1 MADPHGFDLV
11 GRGPSFR
18 MAQRFGFNRPDR
30 PRRIRKI
37 LLLIL
42 VTWVPLVLL
51 SLVAGHAFGNR
62 VAVTLLRDPVIL
74 SRFLFV
80 LPLLALAEIVVERSL
95 GVQARQFLASGVVP
109 AGEAVK
115 LEAAKAEALRL
126 RESVVAEGVIVVL
139 AVAIAII
146 VQVVIRFG
154 SEESTWKRSDAGIT
168 LAGWWYI
175 LVSLPILFFF
185 LLRWLWIFLLWSRFL
200 FRISRL
206 GLELTPTHPDRAGG
220 LGFLGW
226 GLASFGLVLMAISA
240 VLSGSLAYEIV
251 HRGSSLNILK
261 YHIMIFVVLAIVIL
275 HAPLIVFTGR
285 LARCRFRGLLDFGSL
300 IGDHD
305 RAFNEKWLKSQG
317 SSLLGSAAHGIAG
330 AHVAGL
336 RAGGADAALAL
347 GQAGAHCP
355 GGRRLDSDDTPAG
368 HRHRPDRDPL
378 HAGQVRGL
386 IAAVVSLMVNAQTAT
401 RVPRNR

>member
-146 VQVVIRFG
+146 AQVVIRFG

-305 RAFNEKWLKSQG
+305 RAFDEKWLKSQG
-317 SSLLGSAAHGIAG
+317 SSLLGSAHMGSLTDMSTAYEQVERMQLLPWDKQALIVL
-330 AHVAGL
+330 VA
-336 RAGGADAALAL
+336 AALIPMVPLL
-347 GQAGAHCP
+347 GTVTVLTEILSKLGKF
-355 GGRRLDSDDTPAG
+355 
-368 HRHRPDRDPL
+368 
-378 HAGQVRGL
+378 
-386 IAAVVSLMVNAQTAT
+386 VV
-401 RVPRNR
+401 

>member
-1 MADPHGFDLV
+1 MADPDAFDLV

-18 MAQRFGFNRPDR
+18 LARRFGFNRPDR
-30 PRRIRKI
+30 PRPIRKI

-42 VTWVPLVLL
+42 VTWMPLVLL
-51 SLVAGHAFGNR
+51 SLLAGHAFDDR
-62 VAVTLLRDPVIL
+62 VVVGLLRDPVIL

-80 LPLLALAEIVVERSL
+80 VPLLSLADFAVARSL
-95 GVQARQFLASGVVP
+95 NVQVRQFLASGVVP

-126 RESVVAEGVIVVL
+126 RESVVAEGVILVL
-139 AVAIAII
+139 AVTTAII
-146 VQVVIRFG
+146 MRVVVRLG
-154 SEESTWKRSDAGIT
+154 SGESTWERTGAGIT

-240 VLSGSLAYEIV
+240 VLSGSFAYEIV

-261 YHIMIFVVLAIVIL
+261 YHIIVFVVLAIVIL

-285 LARCRFRGLLDFGSL
+285 LAGCRFWGLLDYGSL

-305 RAFNEKWLKSQG
+305 RAFDEKWLKSP
-317 SSLLGSAAHGIAG
+317 SANRTSLLGSPDVASLADIALVYE
-330 AHVAGL
+330 HVERMQLLPWDKKAL
-336 RAGGADAALAL
+336 TVLVAAALIPMVPLL
-347 GQAGAHCP
+347 GTVTVLTEILSKLAKF
-355 GGRRLDSDDTPAG
+355 
-368 HRHRPDRDPL
+368 
-378 HAGQVRGL
+378 
-386 IAAVVSLMVNAQTAT
+386 MV
-401 RVPRNR
+401 

>member
-95 GVQARQFLASGVVP
+95 GVQAQQFLASGVVP

-146 VQVVIRFG
+146 AQVVIRFG

-251 HRGSSLNILK
+251 HRGSSLSILK

-317 SSLLGSAAHGIAG
+317 SSLLGSAHMGSLAHMSPVYEQVERMQLLPWDKQALIVL
-330 AHVAGL
+330 VA
-336 RAGGADAALAL
+336 AALIPMIPLLGTVTAL
-347 GQAGAHCP
+347 TEILSMLGKF
-355 GGRRLDSDDTPAG
+355 
-368 HRHRPDRDPL
+368 
-378 HAGQVRGL
+378 
-386 IAAVVSLMVNAQTAT
+386 VV
-401 RVPRNR
+401 

>member
-1 MADPHGFDLV
+1 MADLHGFDLV

-18 MAQRFGFNRPDR
+18 LAQRFGFNRPDR

-95 GVQARQFLASGVVP
+95 GVQAQHFLASGVVP

-146 VQVVIRFG
+146 AQVVIRFG

-185 LLRWLWIFLLWSRFL
+185 LLRWFWIFLLWSRFL

-317 SSLLGSAAHGIAG
+317 SSLLGSAHMGSLAHMSPVYEQVERMQLLPWDKQALIVL
-330 AHVAGL
+330 VA
-336 RAGGADAALAL
+336 AALIPMIPLLGTVTAL
-347 GQAGAHCP
+347 TEILSMLGKF
-355 GGRRLDSDDTPAG
+355 
-368 HRHRPDRDPL
+368 
-378 HAGQVRGL
+378 
-386 IAAVVSLMVNAQTAT
+386 VV
-401 RVPRNR
+401 

>member
-109 AGEAVK
+109 AGEADK

-185 LLRWLWIFLLWSRFL
+185 LLRWFWIFLLWSRFL

-317 SSLLGSAAHGIAG
+317 SSLLGSAHMGSLAHMSPVYEQVERMQLLPFDRKAIIVL
-330 AHVAGL
+330 VA
-336 RAGGADAALAL
+336 AALIPMIPLL
-347 GQAGAHCP
+347 G
-355 GGRRLDSDDTPAG
+355 T
-368 HRHRPDRDPL
+368 
-378 HAGQVRGL
+378 VIGL
-386 IAAVVSLMVNAQTAT
+386 TEILSMLGKFLV
-401 RVPRNR
+401 

>member
-95 GVQARQFLASGVVP
+95 GVQAQHFLASGVVP

-146 VQVVIRFG
+146 AQVVIRFG

-185 LLRWLWIFLLWSRFL
+185 LLRWFWIFLLWSRFL

-317 SSLLGSAAHGIAG
+317 SSLLGSAHMGSLAHMSPVYEQVERMQLLPWDKQALIVL
-330 AHVAGL
+330 VA
-336 RAGGADAALAL
+336 AALIPMIPLLGTVTAL
-347 GQAGAHCP
+347 TEILSMLGKF
-355 GGRRLDSDDTPAG
+355 
-368 HRHRPDRDPL
+368 
-378 HAGQVRGL
+378 
-386 IAAVVSLMVNAQTAT
+386 VV
-401 RVPRNR
+401 

>member
-1 MADPHGFDLV
+1 MADLHGFDLV

-18 MAQRFGFNRPDR
+18 LAQRFGFNRPDR

-95 GVQARQFLASGVVP
+95 GVQAQQFLASGVVP

-126 RESVVAEGVIVVL
+126 RESVIAEGVIVVL
-139 AVAIAII
+139 AVTIAII
-146 VQVVIRFG
+146 AQVVIRFG

-185 LLRWLWIFLLWSRFL
+185 LLRWFWIFLLWSRFL

-317 SSLLGSAAHGIAG
+317 SSLLGSAHMGSLAHMSPVYEQVERMQLLPWDKQALIVL
-330 AHVAGL
+330 VA
-336 RAGGADAALAL
+336 AALIPMIPLLGTVTAL
-347 GQAGAHCP
+347 TEILSMLGKF
-355 GGRRLDSDDTPAG
+355 
-368 HRHRPDRDPL
+368 
-378 HAGQVRGL
+378 
-386 IAAVVSLMVNAQTAT
+386 VV
-401 RVPRNR
+401 

>member
-115 LEAAKAEALRL
+115 LEAAKAEAIRL

-317 SSLLGSAAHGIAG
+317 SSLLGSAHMGSLAHMSPVYEQVERMQLLPWDKQALIVL
-330 AHVAGL
+330 VA
-336 RAGGADAALAL
+336 AALIPMIPLLGTVTAL
-347 GQAGAHCP
+347 TEILSMLGKF
-355 GGRRLDSDDTPAG
+355 
-368 HRHRPDRDPL
+368 
-378 HAGQVRGL
+378 
-386 IAAVVSLMVNAQTAT
+386 VV
-401 RVPRNR
+401 

>member
-18 MAQRFGFNRPDR
+18 LAQRFGFNRPDR
-30 PRRIRKI
+30 SRRIRKI

-51 SLVAGHAFGNR
+51 SLISGHAYGDR

-80 LPLLALAEIVVERSL
+80 LPLLALAEIVVARSL
-95 GVQARQFLASGVVP
+95 GVQARQFLVSGVVP
-109 AGEAVK
+109 AGETDK
-115 LEAAKAEALRL
+115 LDAAKAEALRL
-126 RESVVAEGVIVVL
+126 RESVVAEGVIVAL

-146 VQVVIRFG
+146 RRLVIRLG
-154 SEESTWKRSDAGIT
+154 AGESTWERSDAGIT

-185 LLRWLWIFLLWSRFL
+185 LLRWLWIFLIWSRFL

-226 GLASFGLVLMAISA
+226 GLASFAVVLMAISA
-240 VLSGSLAYEIV
+240 VLSGSFAYEIV

-261 YHIMIFVVLAIVIL
+261 YHIIVFVVLAIVIL
-275 HAPLIVFTGR
+275 HAPLLVFTGR

-305 RAFNEKWLKSQG
+305 RAFDEKWLKSPSANR
-317 SSLLGSAAHGIAG
+317 SSLLGSRDTGSLTHMSRVYEQVERMQLLPWDKQALIVL
-330 AHVAGL
+330 VA
-336 RAGGADAALAL
+336 AALIPMVPLL
-347 GQAGAHCP
+347 GTVTVLTEILSKLAKF
-355 GGRRLDSDDTPAG
+355 
-368 HRHRPDRDPL
+368 
-378 HAGQVRGL
+378 
-386 IAAVVSLMVNAQTAT
+386 MV
-401 RVPRNR
+401 

>member
-115 LEAAKAEALRL
+115 LEAAKAEAIRL

-317 SSLLGSAAHGIAG
+317 SSLLGSPDMGSLAHMSPVYEQVERMQLLPWDKQALIVL
-330 AHVAGL
+330 VA
-336 RAGGADAALAL
+336 AALIPMIPLLGTVTAL
-347 GQAGAHCP
+347 TEILSMLGKF
-355 GGRRLDSDDTPAG
+355 
-368 HRHRPDRDPL
+368 
-378 HAGQVRGL
+378 
-386 IAAVVSLMVNAQTAT
+386 VV
-401 RVPRNR
+401 

>member
-11 GRGPSFR
+11 GRGPSYR

-146 VQVVIRFG
+146 AQVVIRFG

-317 SSLLGSAAHGIAG
+317 SSLLGSAHMGSLAHMSPVYEQVERMQLLPWDKQALIVL
-330 AHVAGL
+330 VA
-336 RAGGADAALAL
+336 AALIPMIPLLGTVTAL
-347 GQAGAHCP
+347 TEILSMLGKF
-355 GGRRLDSDDTPAG
+355 
-368 HRHRPDRDPL
+368 
-378 HAGQVRGL
+378 
-386 IAAVVSLMVNAQTAT
+386 VV
-401 RVPRNR
+401 

>member
-1 MADPHGFDLV
+1 MADPDRFDLV
-11 GRGPSFR
+11 DRGPSFR
-18 MAQRFGFNRPDR
+18 LAQHFGFNRPDR

-42 VTWVPLVLL
+42 VTWMPLVLL
-51 SLVAGHAFGNR
+51 SLLAGHAFDDR
-62 VAVTLLRDPVIL
+62 VVVGLLRDPVIL

-80 LPLLALAEIVVERSL
+80 LPLLALAEVVVARSL
-95 GVQARQFLASGVVP
+95 NVQARQFLASGVVP

-126 RESVVAEGVIVVL
+126 RESVVAEGVILVL
-139 AVAIAII
+139 AVTTTII
-146 VQVVIRFG
+146 MRVVVRLG
-154 SEESTWKRSDAGIT
+154 SGDSTWERTGTGIT

-185 LLRWLWIFLLWSRFL
+185 LLRWLWIFLIWSRFL

-275 HAPLIVFTGR
+275 HAPLLVFTGR

-300 IGDHD
+300 IGNHD
-305 RAFNEKWLKSQG
+305 RAFDEKWLKSQS
-317 SSLLGSAAHGIAG
+317 SSLLGSADVGSLAHMSPVYEQVERMQLLPWDKQALIVL
-330 AHVAGL
+330 VA
-336 RAGGADAALAL
+336 AALIPMVPLL
-347 GQAGAHCP
+347 GTVTVLTEILSKLAKF
-355 GGRRLDSDDTPAG
+355 
-368 HRHRPDRDPL
+368 
-378 HAGQVRGL
+378 
-386 IAAVVSLMVNAQTAT
+386 MV
-401 RVPRNR
+401 

>member
-146 VQVVIRFG
+146 AQVVIRFG

-317 SSLLGSAAHGIAG
+317 SSLLGSAHMGSLAHMSPVYEQVERMQLLPWDKQALIVL
-330 AHVAGL
+330 VA
-336 RAGGADAALAL
+336 AALIPMIPLLGTVTAL
-347 GQAGAHCP
+347 TEILSMLGKF
-355 GGRRLDSDDTPAG
+355 
-368 HRHRPDRDPL
+368 
-378 HAGQVRGL
+378 
-386 IAAVVSLMVNAQTAT
+386 VV
-401 RVPRNR
+401 

>member
-95 GVQARQFLASGVVP
+95 GVQAQQFLASGVVP

-146 VQVVIRFG
+146 AQVVIRFG

-185 LLRWLWIFLLWSRFL
+185 LLRWFWIFLLWSRFL

-317 SSLLGSAAHGIAG
+317 SSLLGSADMGSLAHMSPVYEQVERMQLLPWDKQALIVL
-330 AHVAGL
+330 VA
-336 RAGGADAALAL
+336 AALIPMIPLLGTVTAL
-347 GQAGAHCP
+347 TEILSMLGKF
-355 GGRRLDSDDTPAG
+355 
-368 HRHRPDRDPL
+368 
-378 HAGQVRGL
+378 
-386 IAAVVSLMVNAQTAT
+386 VV
-401 RVPRNR
+401 

>member
-1 MADPHGFDLV
+1 MADLHGFDLV

-18 MAQRFGFNRPDR
+18 LAQRFGFNRPDR

-95 GVQARQFLASGVVP
+95 GVQAQQFLASGVVP

-146 VQVVIRFG
+146 AQVVIRFG

-185 LLRWLWIFLLWSRFL
+185 LLRWFWIFLLWSRFL

-317 SSLLGSAAHGIAG
+317 SSLLGSAHMGSLAHMSPVYEQVERMQLLPWDKQALIVL
-330 AHVAGL
+330 VAATLIPMIPLLGTVT
-336 RAGGADAALAL
+336 ALTEILSML
-347 GQAGAHCP
+347 GKF
-355 GGRRLDSDDTPAG
+355 
-368 HRHRPDRDPL
+368 
-378 HAGQVRGL
+378 
-386 IAAVVSLMVNAQTAT
+386 VV
-401 RVPRNR
+401 

>member
-1 MADPHGFDLV
+1 MADPDGFDLV

-18 MAQRFGFNRPDR
+18 LAQRFGFNRPDR

-51 SLVAGHAFGNR
+51 TLVAGHAFGNR

-109 AGEAVK
+109 TGEAVK

-146 VQVVIRFG
+146 AQVVIRFG

-251 HRGSSLNILK
+251 HRGSSLNVLK
-261 YHIMIFVVLAIVIL
+261 YHIMVFVVLAIVIL
-275 HAPLIVFTGR
+275 HAPLLVFTGR

-305 RAFNEKWLKSQG
+305 RAFNEKWLKAPSANRA
-317 SSLLGSAAHGIAG
+317 SLLGSADVGTLANTAMVYE
-330 AHVAGL
+330 HVERMQLLPWDKQAL
-336 RAGGADAALAL
+336 IVLVAAALIPMVPLL
-347 GQAGAHCP
+347 GTVTVLTEILSKLAKF
-355 GGRRLDSDDTPAG
+355 
-368 HRHRPDRDPL
+368 
-378 HAGQVRGL
+378 
-386 IAAVVSLMVNAQTAT
+386 MV
-401 RVPRNR
+401 

>member
-95 GVQARQFLASGVVP
+95 GVQAQHFLASGVVP

-146 VQVVIRFG
+146 AQVVIRFG

-185 LLRWLWIFLLWSRFL
+185 LLRWFWIFLLWSRFL

-317 SSLLGSAAHGIAG
+317 SSLLGSAHMGS
-330 AHVAGL
+330 
-336 RAGGADAALAL
+336 LA
-347 GQAGAHCP
+347 
-355 GGRRLDSDDTPAG
+355 
-368 HRHRPDRDPL
+368 
-378 HAGQVRGL
+378 
-386 IAAVVSLMVNAQTAT
+386 
-401 RVPRNR
+401 